1 MIRGPPGAHP
11 SSGISKKAFWPM
23 MWKLLLRNAFRHK
36 LRSLLTVFGVAVA
49 VLAFG
54 LLRTVVDAWYAGVSA
69 AAANRLII
77 RSAISLTFF
86 LPISYMEK
94 IRAID
99 GVGAISHM
107 TWFGGIYIDRKNFF
121 ANFAVEGSPFFDL
134 YPEFVLPDDQRDAF
148 GRDRKGCVVGRAL
161 ARRFGWKLGDTIP
174 LEGTIFRGDWPMVVR
189 GVYSGRDRYVDEN
202 QLFFHWDYLNERL
215 KAAGMRRAN
224 QVGIFV
230 IEIADPLAAATVAG
244 SIDAAF
250 KNSLAETLTETERA
264 FQMGFVSMSE
274 AILMA
279 IRLVSFLI
287 IGIIMA
293 VAANTMI
300 MSVRERMHEFAVF
313 KTLGFGALRMAG
325 LILGESA
332 VICATGGA
340 LGIAGTFPALRILA
354 QYVSNVFPVLDLTN
368 ATLAY
373 DVLAAAAVALVA
385 AAFPIRRVMTV
396 PIVEALGRAG

>member
-1 MIRGPPGAHP
+1 ML
-11 SSGISKKAFWPM
+11 
-23 MWKLLLRNAFRHK
+23 WKLLFRNAFRHK
-36 LRSLLTVFGVAVA
+36 LRALLTIFGVAVA

-77 RSAISLTFF
+77 RNAISLTFF
-86 LPISYMEK
+86 LPIAYMEK

-99 GVGAISHM
+99 GVKAVSHM

-121 ANFAVEGSPFFDL
+121 ANFAVEGKPYLDL
-134 YPEFVLPDDQRDAF
+134 YPEFILPEEQKDAF
-148 GRDRKGCVVGRAL
+148 GKDRKGCVVGRGL
-161 ARRFGWKLGDTIP
+161 ARRFGWKEGDSIT
-174 LEGTIFRGDWPMVVR
+174 LQGTIFRGDWPMTVR
-189 GVYSGRDRYVDEN
+189 GIYTGRDRNVDEN

-215 KAAGMRRAN
+215 KAAAQRRAN
-224 QVGIFV
+224 QAGIFI
-230 IEIADPLAAATVAG
+230 IEIAEASSASAIAG

-264 FQMGFVSMSE
+264 FQMGFVSMSA

-313 KTLGFGALRMAG
+313 KTLGFGAARMGG
-325 LILGESA
+325 LILGEAA
-332 VICATGGA
+332 VICAAGGA

-354 QYVSNVFPVLDLTN
+354 GYVSNVFPVLDITT
-368 ATLAY
+368 ATLCY
-373 DVLAAAAVALVA
+373 DVLAVAAVAMVA
-385 AAFPIRRVMTV
+385 AVFPIRRVITV